1 MTRPESRLPG
11 RPDER
16 AASRSPAPGGCADPL
31 LGLVLVLAESVL
43 GALPVLVVAAT
54 TLWPPHG
61 PSRGF
66 VDTWGPTLVLAALAV
81 VPAGLAVALLRHRW
95 HWAGGAQV
103 LVAVALCA
111 AALTSAVRERPD
123 PWRDHDPARTVAPSP
138 AWDSPPCRSG
148 GDNDECARSG
158 G

>member
-16 AASRSPAPGGCADPL
+16 ATSRSPAPGGCADPL
-31 LGLVLVLAESVL
+31 LGLVLVLAELAL
-43 GALPVLVVAAT
+43 GALPVFVVAAT

-66 VDTWGPTLVLAALAV
+66 VDSWGPTLLLAALAV
-81 VPAGLAVALLRHRW
+81 APAGLAVALLRNRW

-111 AALTSAVRERPD
+111 AALASAAQERPD
-123 PWRDHDPARTVAPSP
+123 PWTDRAPAPSATPSP
-138 AWDSPPCRSG
+138 AWNSPPCRSG
-148 GDNDECARSG
+148 DNSECARSG